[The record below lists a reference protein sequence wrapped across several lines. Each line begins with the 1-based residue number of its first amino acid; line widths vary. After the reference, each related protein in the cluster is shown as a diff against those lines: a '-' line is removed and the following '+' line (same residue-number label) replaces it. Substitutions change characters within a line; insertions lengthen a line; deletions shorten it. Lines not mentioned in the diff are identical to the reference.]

1 MVIDIKMNTKPI
13 MDYIEDCMPKQE
25 EIDNLC
31 KEFAGD
37 IIYDMGHSSGTVYN
51 SIPKWTKTIKI
62 EHEIVETII
71 SKSGYVKHRTIQK
84 TTYYDKY
91 GNKLTME

>member
-1 MVIDIKMNTKPI
+1 MVINISVNTKPI

-31 KEFAGD
+31 KEFAD
-37 IIYDMGHSSGTVYN
+37 DMIYNMGHSSGTVYN
-51 SIPKWTKTIKI
+51 SIPKGTKIVKI

-71 SKSGYVKHRTIQK
+71 SKSGYVKHRTIEK
-84 TTYYDKY
+84 ITYYDKE
-91 GNKLTME
+91 GNKLTLE